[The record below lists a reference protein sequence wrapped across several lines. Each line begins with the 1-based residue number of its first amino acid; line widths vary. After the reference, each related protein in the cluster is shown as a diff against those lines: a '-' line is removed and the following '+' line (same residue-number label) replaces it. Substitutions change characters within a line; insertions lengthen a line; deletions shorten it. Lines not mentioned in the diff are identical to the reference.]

1 MKKILFAST
10 ALVASAGFA
19 AAEISFGGE
28 AGMGFIY
35 EDVAVGDDWTVDFY
49 TTLNID
55 MTGETDGGLGFGV
68 DLDLT
73 FDNGGSAATDNQ
85 VVYIEGG
92 FGKFS
97 VGTVGSAADAT
108 LGLSDIGYSGLGVDN
123 VAEELVDAGDAG
135 NLMYQGTFGD
145 FGVALS
151 HDLNGTEVT
160 SIAATYT
167 MGDFNVGLG
176 YDDWGNVNTSNSI
189 HVKAGANIAD
199 FSLNALYSR
208 NSDLDVTSYG
218 VTAGYTMGAV
228 SVTAGYSETDAA
240 VNAVNAGLGLVTGEA
255 YGLGVAYDLGGGASV
270 NAGIAEVG
278 GVTKADM
285 GIIMTF

>member
-19 AAEISFGGE
+19 AAEISFAGE
-28 AGMGFIY
+28 AGMGFVY
-35 EDVAVGDDWTVDFY
+35 EEDRAVGDEWQADFY

-73 FDNGGSAATDNQ
+73 FDNGGGAVTDNQ

-97 VGTVGSAADAT
+97 IGTVGSAVDAT
-108 LGLSDIGYSGLGVDN
+108 LGLSDIGYSGLGTDN
-123 VAEELVDAGDAG
+123 VAETLVDEADSG
-135 NLMYQGTFGD
+135 NVMYQGTFGD
-145 FGVALS
+145 FGVAVS
-151 HDLNGTEVT
+151 YDMGGTEIA

-176 YDDWGNVNTSNSI
+176 YDDWGLIDDSSTI
-189 HVKAGANIAD
+189 HVKAGADIAD
-199 FSLNALYSR
+199 FSLAALYSR
-208 NSDLDVTSYG
+208 NDDNDTTSYG
-218 VTAGYTMGAV
+218 ITAGYTMGAV
-228 SVTAGYSETDAA
+228 EVTAAYSESEIGAASTDAF
-240 VNAVNAGLGLVTGEA
+240 
-255 YGLGVAYDLGGGASV
+255 GLGVAYDLGGGASL
-270 NAGIAEVG
+270 NAGVG
-278 GVTKADM
+278 EINGTVEADL

>member
-19 AAEISFGGE
+19 AADISFSGE
-28 AGMGFIY
+28 AGMGFVY
-35 EDVAVGDDWTVDFY
+35 EEDRVGADEWLVDYY
-49 TTLNID
+49 TTLSVA

-73 FDNGGSAATDNQ
+73 FDNGGGAVTDNQ

-97 VGTVGSAADAT
+97 VGTVGSAVDAK
-108 LGLSDIGYSGLGVDN
+108 LGLSDIGYSGLGTDN
-123 VAEELVDAGDAG
+123 TAEFLVDGGDVG
-135 NLMYQGTFGD
+135 NLMYEGTFGD
-145 FGVALS
+145 FGVAVS
-151 HDLNGTEVT
+151 YDMGGTEVA

-167 MGDFNVGLG
+167 MGDFNIGLG
-176 YDDWGNVNTSNSI
+176 YDDWGNFDDSSTV
-189 HVKAGANIAD
+189 HVKAGADIAD

-208 NSDLDVTSYG
+208 NSDNDITSYG

-228 SVTAGYSETDAA
+228 EVMAAYSELEIAGATTD
-240 VNAVNAGLGLVTGEA
+240 A
-255 YGLGVAYDLGGGASV
+255 YGLGVAYDLGGGASL
-270 NAGIAEVG
+270 NAGVG
-278 GVTKADM
+278 EINDVVEADL